1 MAVLNGKMRKKN
13 KVIGY
18 RSMLASRI
26 VKLILL
32 GMPCVMVGLEFLRQ
46 AIAER
51 VREKLMVQ
59 RSQPITIL

>member
-1 MAVLNGKMRKKN
+1 
-13 KVIGY
+13 
-18 RSMLASRI
+18 MLASRI

-32 GMPCVMVGLEFLRQ
+32 GMPCVMVDLEFLRQ

-59 RSQPITIL
+59 RSQPITVL